1 MARTSL
7 AERMTRL
14 DQQKA
19 RIAEQEAK
27 LKTDERKQRTRRLI
41 EAGALIE
48 KAGLLDLDANA
59 LYGALLSLN
68 ARMKD
73 AALVAQWAKAGG
85 QVFDREAK
93 ARDALK
99 EPLVVTFAKA
109 LPTPFTTQLRA
120 AGLRWNKVLQHWEG
134 LADPDTVAELCG
146 EHDGALRRLRP
157 PDSSTKEPE
166 RAHRQGSEKSAG
178 AT

>member
-1 MARTSL
+1 
-7 AERMTRL
+7 
-14 DQQKA
+14 
-19 RIAEQEAK
+19 
-27 LKTDERKQRTRRLI
+27 
-41 EAGALIE
+41 
-48 KAGLLDLDANA
+48 
-59 LYGALLSLN
+59 
-68 ARMKD
+68 
-73 AALVAQWAKAGG
+73 
-85 QVFDREAK
+85 
-93 ARDALK
+93 
-99 EPLVVTFAKA
+99 

-134 LADPDTVAELCG
+134 LADPDAVAELCG